1 MKIEFDIIGTI
12 HSPFKE
18 LEGMPIQPTGA
29 KGIKGKICLKDEF
42 KPGLKDIDGFS
53 HLILIHHLHKTNWIR
68 LKMMYCTFPMW
79 TYLTELHFLTS
90 SHTFLSYLKT
100 L

>member
-42 KPGLKDIDGFS
+42 KPGLKDIVS
-53 HLILIHHLHKTNWIR
+53 ITYIR
-68 LKMMYCTFPMW
+68 QMEMLWK
-79 TYLTELHFLTS
+79 
-90 SHTFLSYLKT
+90 
-100 L
+100 